1 MSKSNLESSMD
12 NPVNVLGEALK
23 ECSQHP
29 ITGFYRDGSCH
40 TGPQDIG
47 LHGVCVLL
55 SEEFLAFSQ
64 YAGNDLSTPM
74 PEFGFPG
81 LKAGNRWCLCASRW
95 QQALD
100 AGYAPKVVLT
110 ATHETSLKVVRLEDL
125 KAHAVDLN

>member
-1 MSKSNLESSMD
+1 MENPMENPMD
-12 NPVNVLGEALK
+12 VPVNVLGENLQD
-23 ECSQHP
+23 CSLHP
-29 ITGFYRDGSCH
+29 LTGFYRDGTCN
-40 TGPQDIG
+40 TGPQDFG

-64 YAGNDLSTPM
+64 YAGNDLSTPA

-81 LKAGNRWCLCASRW
+81 LKPGDRWCLCATRW

-100 AGYAPKVVLT
+100 AGYAPKVVLS
-110 ATHETSLKVVRLEDL
+110 ATHRTSLTVVALDDL